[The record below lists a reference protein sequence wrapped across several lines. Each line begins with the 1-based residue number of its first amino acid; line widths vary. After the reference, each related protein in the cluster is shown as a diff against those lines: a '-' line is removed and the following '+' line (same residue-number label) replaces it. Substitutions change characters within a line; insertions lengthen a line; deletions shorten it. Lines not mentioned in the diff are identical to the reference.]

1 MNEKLYRLMNWPE
14 IEAIIYSEEDDP
26 HRLLGPHREGN
37 ATVVQAFY
45 PGAVSMELK
54 LPGQK
59 TVEMEQAD
67 EAGYYAALVGGKEI
81 GGYTLK
87 ASLEDGTTEEF
98 EDPYRFAPVITKE
111 DTARFAA
118 GIHYEAYRIL
128 GAHMMTIDKTQGV
141 HFAVWAPNA
150 LRVSVVG
157 DFNHWDGRR
166 HQMRRL
172 WDSGIF
178 EIFIPGVKEGEN
190 YKFELKLKGGLTYLK
205 ADPYAFGQQLRPD
218 TASVVR
224 NIDGFAWEDERLQN
238 GWYAHMKYFLDVL
251 GKAGVQ
257 FSKKADGT
265 YLRTQG
271 FGQPGR
277 WWVHIA
283 NGMTIKRAMARIV
296 RDAGI
301 NTLDNVM
308 AVKIL
313 TDNGKAC
320 GALGWNVRTGEFV
333 LVRAKTV
340 VSAQGRSATRG
351 TDNSTHNPFN
361 VWMYPY
367 NTSAGVVLGY
377 DVGAAV
383 TELDTYQRATML
395 PKGYGCPGMNGINSS
410 GAHEINALGERFMGK
425 YDPMMENGVRNN
437 QIQGTFQEQMEGS
450 GPPFYMDMRHVDK
463 DVVHELQYVLMPG
476 DKATFGDWADCTG
489 TDFQHKLLEVEI
501 GELIFGGTIAVN
513 DTFETTVPN
522 LFCGSIFL
530 YCSGAMCGGYEAGR
544 QAGMRAAGIT
554 EAGKINE
561 DLAASVKKDVFA
573 PMQVPADEGV
583 SYKEI
588 EQTTRNVMNYYMG
601 FRRSMAGMARALE
614 KIRFLSGQAGRL
626 HADTLRDLMRCHES
640 RDILTVCELAIQAT
654 MERKETGRCVYKLRD
669 YPELNPDMAKP
680 LLLIRGED
688 GPRFQWGKAPLL

>member
-1 MNEKLYRLMNWPE
+1 MGADPIR
-14 IEAIIYSEEDDP
+14 AIKMGTFNAAQYFGLKDRGAVMPGLRADLAVLEDLKEF
-26 HRLLGPHREGN
+26 RVAAVYKNGVLTAREGVCLG
-37 ATVVQAFY
+37 AGKDMGSAGKTASDLEAAFPSVFDSFRMDEITLEDLVLEQKGTMERVIQFKPHELLTEERLVPWQDT
-45 PGAVSMELK
+45 PGLA
-54 LPGQK
+54 PG
-59 TVEMEQAD
+59 V
-67 EAGYYAALVGGKEI
+67 
-81 GGYTLK
+81 
-87 ASLEDGTTEEF
+87 SLEQD
-98 EDPYRFAPVITKE
+98 I
-111 DTARFAA
+111 
-118 GIHYEAYRIL
+118 
-128 GAHMMTIDKTQGV
+128 
-141 HFAVWAPNA
+141 
-150 LRVSVVG
+150 
-157 DFNHWDGRR
+157 
-166 HQMRRL
+166 
-172 WDSGIF
+172 
-178 EIFIPGVKEGEN
+178 VK
-190 YKFELKLKGGLTYLK
+190 
-205 ADPYAFGQQLRPD
+205 A
-218 TASVVR
+218 
-224 NIDGFAWEDERLQN
+224 
-238 GWYAHMKYFLDVL
+238 
-251 GKAGVQ
+251 
-257 FSKKADGT
+257 
-265 YLRTQG
+265 
-271 FGQPGR
+271 
-277 WWVHIA
+277 
-283 NGMTIKRAMARIV
+283 
-296 RDAGI
+296 
-301 NTLDNVM
+301 
-308 AVKIL
+308 
-313 TDNGKAC
+313 
-320 GALGWNVRTGEFV
+320 
-333 LVRAKTV
+333 
-340 VSAQGRSATRG
+340 
-351 TDNSTHNPFN
+351 
-361 VWMYPY
+361 
-367 NTSAGVVLGY
+367 
-377 DVGAAV
+377 
-383 TELDTYQRATML
+383 
-395 PKGYGCPGMNGINSS
+395 GCPGMNGINSS

-573 PMQVPADEGV
+573 PMQVPADDGI

-588 EQTTRNVMNYYMG
+588 EQATRNVMNYYMG

-614 KIRFLSGQAGRL
+614 KIRFLSGQADRL

-680 LLLIRGED
+680 LLLIRSED

>member
-1 MNEKLYRLMNWPE
+1 MKMTKHPLGTLVETDVLVIGSGASGCGAALGARDQGLDVVLMDKGKLESSGCIGGGNDHYMAVLDEPG
-14 IEAIIYSEEDDP
+14 EAHD
-26 HRLLGPHREGN
+26 
-37 ATVVQAFY
+37 
-45 PGAVSMELK
+45 
-54 LPGQK
+54 
-59 TVEMEQAD
+59 TVED
-67 EAGYYAALVGGKEI
+67 LIKFYAKPLNGWSPA
-81 GGYTLK
+81 
-87 ASLEDGTTEEF
+87 
-98 EDPYRFAPVITKE
+98 
-111 DTARFAA
+111 
-118 GIHYEAYRIL
+118 
-128 GAHMMTIDKTQGV
+128 M
-141 HFAVWAPNA
+141 
-150 LRVSVVG
+150 
-157 DFNHWDGRR
+157 
-166 HQMRRL
+166 
-172 WDSGIF
+172 
-178 EIFIPGVKEGEN
+178 
-190 YKFELKLKGGLTYLK
+190 
-205 ADPYAFGQQLRPD
+205 
-218 TASVVR
+218 
-224 NIDGFAWEDERLQN
+224 LQN

-450 GPPFYMDMRHVDK
+450 GPPFYMD
-463 DVVHELQYVLMPG
+463 
-476 DKATFGDWADCTG
+476 
-489 TDFQHKLLEVEI
+489 
-501 GELIFGGTIAVN
+501 
-513 DTFETTVPN
+513 
-522 LFCGSIFL
+522 
-530 YCSGAMCGGYEAGR
+530 CSGAMCGGYEAGR

-573 PMQVPADEGV
+573 PMQVPADDGI

-588 EQTTRNVMNYYMG
+588 EQATRNVMNYYMG

-614 KIRFLSGQAGRL
+614 KIRFLSGQADRL

-680 LLLIRGED
+680 LLLIRSED
-688 GPRFQWGKAPLL
+688 GLRFQWGKAPLL